1 MSNNSKPI
9 LNIFISYK
17 SSRDKR
23 IAEKFRNL
31 LHDILTPDEKN
42 RLDVFISSGIPKG
55 EDWHEE
61 IHEALRKCDCFIL
74 LYTDPT
80 LEWTWCLYESGFYI
94 GKRLDDGKPNR
105 KLIVLHSPDTEPPSP
120 LARWQAVSATPLDID
135 QLLRT
140 LFCSPIGD
148 NDEAFAPH
156 TPYNKYFED
165 TIKGI
170 TALISSTAIRTYYT
184 KYIRLT
190 LKADAIQ
197 IIQSTGEI
205 PPDTEVQSD
214 EKSLTLFG
222 RQPTGTPMT
231 WERLL
236 TRLKA
241 MGEKNLELEGWS
253 PALGRAIVDA
263 VEGNT
268 FSPEL
273 PLFRSHDDELYHSTL
288 QILDTFGNCSFG
300 VHIIF
305 SQLLP
310 EQDPRPEGR
319 LGTLSHMLTTARHFR
334 WGICEPSLLELASI
348 ENAVSFTSEAR
359 QQKLKHLVAKMRTA
373 LARSLNEAMR
383 GNLLD
388 SAIAIEV
395 CEEDLDRKEM
405 ADIYEHWGQMRGPL
419 QRVLNEENPQLHEI
433 QMQIE
438 ELQEL
443 NQRYMQLVAK
453 RYYEEVVL
461 LGQPATMAER
471 CSTLSERSVIG

>member
-1 MSNNSKPI
+1 MSNNAKPI
-9 LNIFISYK
+9 LNIFVSYK
-17 SSRDKR
+17 SSDKH
-23 IAEKFRNL
+23 IAEKFENL
-31 LHDILTPDEKN
+31 LHNVLTPDEKN
-42 RLDVFISSGIPKG
+42 RLDVFTSSGIPKG
-55 EDWHEE
+55 EDWHEG

-74 LYTDPT
+74 LYTDPM

-105 KLIVLHSPDTEPPSP
+105 KLIVLHDPDTEPPSP
-120 LARWQAVSATPLDID
+120 LARWQAVSATPPEID

-148 NDEAFAPH
+148 NVEPFNAYIPQ
-156 TPYNKYFED
+156 YKNYEE
-165 TIKGI
+165 TIQGI
-170 TALISSTAIRTYYT
+170 SALISSAVIRTYYT
-184 KYIRLT
+184 KYIRLM
-190 LKADAIQ
+190 LKAEAIQ
-197 IIQSTGEI
+197 ILQTTGDI
-205 PPDTEVQSD
+205 PPTTEVESD

-222 RQPTGTPMT
+222 RTPTPTPMT

-241 MGEKNLELEGWS
+241 MGEKNLEWEGWS
-253 PALGRAIVDA
+253 LALGRAIVDA

-288 QILDTFGNCSFG
+288 QILDTFSNSFG

-310 EQDPRPEGR
+310 EQDPRPEGL
-319 LGTLSHMLTTARHFR
+319 LGTISYMLTAARHFR
-334 WGICEPSLLELASI
+334 WGICEPSLLELAGI
-348 ENAVSFTSEAR
+348 ENAVACTSEAR
-359 QQKLKHLVAKMRTA
+359 QQKLQHLVAKMRTA

-388 SAIAIEV
+388 PAIATEV
-395 CEEDLDRKEM
+395 CTEDLDRKEM
-405 ADIYEHWGQMRGPL
+405 ADIYEHWEQMRGPL
-419 QRVLNEENPQLHEI
+419 QQVLNEANPQLHEI

-453 RYYEEVVL
+453 RYYEEVVR
-461 LGQPATMAER
+461 LGVPGALAGKCTGVPLVQNM
-471 CSTLSERSVIG
+471 TL